1 MDPERDFLE
10 VRRDKETMKAA
21 DGKAF
26 AYGCQITHNP
36 HHRWVYLSNMT
47 TEEVWLS
54 KQADSR
60 LDGKQSRY
68 AFHTS
73 FSDPKADPGLPGRRS
88 IAVNV
93 ICAFERPAAPR
104 L

>member
-1 MDPERDFLE
+1 M
-10 VRRDKETMKAA
+10 VRPGRRCLCE
-21 DGKAF
+21 
-26 AYGCQITHNP
+26 
-36 HHRWVYLSNMT
+36 HRKVYLSNMRQ
-47 TEEVWLS
+47 EEVWLF

-73 FSDPKADPGLPGRRS
+73 FHDPAVDPSLPGRRS
-88 IAVNV
+88 VATNI
-93 ICAFERPAAPR
+93 ICAFERRAAAK

>member
-1 MDPERDFLE
+1 
-10 VRRDKETMKAA
+10 
-21 DGKAF
+21 
-26 AYGCQITHNP
+26 
-36 HHRWVYLSNMT
+36 MT
-47 TEEVWLS
+47 LEEVWLS

-73 FSDPKADPGLPGRRS
+73 FRDPTVDTSLPGRRS

-93 ICAFERPAAPR
+93 ICAFERPAAAPAAAK